1 MRRTQ
6 LAPIARALF
15 LCSLG
20 LVLAGLACN
29 KEGSGA
35 PLVQATKPKGQPAAA
50 APPVLATKPQGQPAG
65 AGAEAPANPAPA
77 VENSSPF
84 LASDCACLTRPVSS
98 SESDGVSLSCFYEWD
113 VTVGDTHDTNR
124 VQLYIDPWQS
134 EEDALDELAGEA
146 QKLGSS
152 GGEVSI
158 EGGQDLYYVEKR
170 GDAGF
175 YYGELRVV
183 FPQGFYLG
191 TDVRGYYSG
200 AGEVSSIL
208 HTAQQCMQAALE
220 R

>member
-1 MRRTQ
+1 V
-6 LAPIARALF
+6 A
-15 LCSLG
+15 
-20 LVLAGLACN
+20 
-29 KEGSGA
+29 
-35 PLVQATKPKGQPAAA
+35 
-50 APPVLATKPQGQPAG
+50 
-65 AGAEAPANPAPA
+65 
-77 VENSSPF
+77 NSSPF
-84 LASDCACLTRPVSS
+84 LASDCACLTLPVSS
-98 SESDGVSLSCFYEWD
+98 SESNGDSLSCRYEWE
-113 VTVGDTHDTNR
+113 VTVGDTHDVNR

-134 EEDALDELAGEA
+134 EEDALDRLAGEA
-146 QKLGSS
+146 QSLGSS

-191 TDVRGYYSG
+191 TDVRGYYSS